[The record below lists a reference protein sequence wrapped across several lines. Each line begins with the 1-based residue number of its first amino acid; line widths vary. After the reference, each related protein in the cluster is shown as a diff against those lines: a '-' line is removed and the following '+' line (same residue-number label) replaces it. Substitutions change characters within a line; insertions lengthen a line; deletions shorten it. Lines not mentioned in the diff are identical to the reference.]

1 MPCYVPA
8 RDADGGRE
16 VDRVGHHHR
25 LTRSFATLLIA
36 LAIAGCGGMAAASPV
51 RAPSSPAPDTST
63 IVASSPPSVGR
74 PSASNPASAAAT
86 ADIVGSWT
94 RVQTCQEEL
103 AAFQQAGL
111 ASSEAYQWVTSN
123 WVANASPRT
132 SGFCDGAAAPTK
144 HTHFFTA
151 DGTFG
156 SRDANGQQVD
166 DGDYT
171 ITAPGVLTF
180 PTHASDF
187 HYSGPTSV
195 RYSIVGIELMFDV
208 QVPPGCAKDPA
219 CADAYGWALSAFFK
233 GKAWTRS

>member
-1 MPCYVPA
+1 MGDVELGGKRVPENVGVL
-8 RDADGGRE
+8 RRSGCADE
-16 VDRVGHHHR
+16 AH
-25 LTRSFATLLIA
+25 SLLYRRWH
-36 LAIAGCGGMAAASPV
+36 V
-51 RAPSSPAPDTST
+51 
-63 IVASSPPSVGR
+63 
-74 PSASNPASAAAT
+74 
-86 ADIVGSWT
+86 
-94 RVQTCQEEL
+94 
-103 AAFQQAGL
+103 
-111 ASSEAYQWVTSN
+111 
-123 WVANASPRT
+123 
-132 SGFCDGAAAPTK
+132 
-144 HTHFFTA
+144 
-151 DGTFG
+151 G

-208 QVPPGCAKDPA
+208 QVPLGCARDPA